1 MESIAHRLR
10 YVREASGLGT
20 KVLSEACGLSGSH
33 VRMIEQGDV
42 ASPDLRTLERMAATT
57 GVPVSWLAFGQGEC
71 PTAEVIRAAVD
82 IARSADPVEN
92 ITPSPAVG
100 DAA

>member
-1 MESIAHRLR
+1 M
-10 YVREASGLGT
+10 REASGLGT

-42 ASPDLRTLERMAATT
+42 ASPDLRTLERIAATT
-57 GVPVSWLAFGQGEC
+57 GVPVWGQPYGEGDG
-71 PTAEVIRAAVD
+71 PPAEAPRAEAHF
-82 IARSADPVEN
+82 ARAPDPVEN

>member
-42 ASPDLRTLERMAATT
+42 ASPDLRTLE
-57 GVPVSWLAFGQGEC
+57 
-71 PTAEVIRAAVD
+71 
-82 IARSADPVEN
+82 
-92 ITPSPAVG
+92 
-100 DAA
+100 